1 MTHENNIKNIFVA
14 VLDDGS
20 DNPGVYNSDDARSPN
35 TINAV
40 TTTVS
45 IAYPAGI
52 FPHSWYIVGV
62 NRFCNIGHAGFA
74 NKLKKCREDSA
85 VPAVI
90 KLLKLLLLR
99 QENPGRNEATQW
111 PLMHDLRAV
120 SVKKMSYRYR
130 DFHWKDKTAV
140 RPSYS
145 YKENPHNWRNRLN
158 KPSST
163 VILTKWN
170 RYVFVFRE

>member
-1 MTHENNIKNIFVA
+1 MDNNMTHENNIKNKSVA

-20 DNPGVYNSDDARSPN
+20 DNPGVYYIDDARSPN

-40 TTTVS
+40 ATTVS

-62 NRFCNIGHAGFA
+62 NRFCDIGHAGFA

-111 PLMHDLRAV
+111 PLMHDLRVV
-120 SVKKMSYRYR
+120 SVKKCLTGIGISIEKIR
-130 DFHWKDKTAV
+130 
-140 RPSYS
+140 RP
-145 YKENPHNWRNRLN
+145 WDRLIRI
-158 KPSST
+158 KK
-163 VILTKWN
+163 ILIIG
-170 RYVFVFRE
+170 